1 MKYRQLLVEDCPKL
15 SKPKLSYKHLRSIM
29 TTADSFINSI
39 LPTFLFLDLNTIT
52 ALAVAVGA
60 LVLQYKTDK
69 SPGNQKKRAKAPSS
83 IPSWER
89 LDHRI
94 GRLQVHLS
102 WAVTLCQEME
112 KPKSQ
117 RLLSK
122 IHWLSN
128 ILRMKYSVTFSHL
141 PSLRALIEHLCQR
154 NAVLRSHLQ
163 RYKNHWEW
171 FRQNYIFQNQM
182 RLFYRSSRSK
192 RHTVVDP
199 PGKDELETF
208 WRKIWS
214 PGSKAQTNSSW
225 FLDLQCDSDNTAG
238 DLNLPDIS
246 EIDIQCALRS
256 TPNWKTPGCDG
267 LHVFWI
273 KHLPSLHS
281 HLANILNAF

>member
-69 SPGNQKKRAKAPSS
+69 SPGNQKRAKAPSS

-122 IHWLSN
+122 IH
-128 ILRMKYSVTFSHL
+128 
-141 PSLRALIEHLCQR
+141 
-154 NAVLRSHLQ
+154 
-163 RYKNHWEW
+163 
-171 FRQNYIFQNQM
+171 
-182 RLFYRSSRSK
+182 
-192 RHTVVDP
+192 
-199 PGKDELETF
+199 
-208 WRKIWS
+208 
-214 PGSKAQTNSSW
+214 
-225 FLDLQCDSDNTAG
+225 
-238 DLNLPDIS
+238 
-246 EIDIQCALRS
+246 
-256 TPNWKTPGCDG
+256 
-267 LHVFWI
+267 
-273 KHLPSLHS
+273 
-281 HLANILNAF
+281 